1 MPGGIQEEE
10 IRTQTICT
18 KGRSGETQGKGVH
31 PQAKDRGFRRNQSC
45 RHLDL
50 ELLVSRTVRNKLLL
64 FKSYCLWCGDPRTKE
79 QITKEGLGMQEWK
92 NQTLIVLPSP
102 ML

>member
-1 MPGGIQEEE
+1 MSGGTQEKE

-18 KGRSGETQGKGVH
+18 KGRSGETQGKGVR
-31 PQAKDRGFRRNQSC
+31 PQAKDRSLRRNQSC

-64 FKSYCLWCGDPRTKE
+64 FKSYYLWCGDPRTRE
-79 QITKEGLGMQEWK
+79 QITKEGLRMQEWE
-92 NQTLIVLPSP
+92 NQTLVVLPSP
-102 ML
+102 M

>member
-50 ELLVSRTVRNKLLL
+50 ELLVSRTGKYRILLL
-64 FKSYCLWCGDPRTKE
+64 KQCKLWYFV
-79 QITKEGLGMQEWK
+79 LA
-92 NQTLIVLPSP
+92 TLAN
-102 ML
+102 